1 MVNNK
6 TAASA
11 STQAQPPPPTT
22 STAATAGGGWSQQS
36 QSTLNNSQPL
46 PTGNE
51 YPKTKLISSSSA
63 GTTTTNNKNVSPTR
77 STFFVKSAS
86 MRTTF
91 NIGRRVSTGDEERH
105 TNTNNSGGGSG
116 NSGNSGGRGLLKT
129 QLSFRRLSL
138 PEDGKKVD
146 HDGEF

>member
-1 MVNNK
+1 
-6 TAASA
+6 
-11 STQAQPPPPTT
+11 
-22 STAATAGGGWSQQS
+22 
-36 QSTLNNSQPL
+36 
-46 PTGNE
+46 
-51 YPKTKLISSSSA
+51 
-63 GTTTTNNKNVSPTR
+63 
-77 STFFVKSAS
+77 

-116 NSGNSGGRGLLKT
+116 NGGGRGLLKT

-146 HDGEF
+146 HDGELDSLLCFVLLFIFILL